1 MAIRKY
7 INNISSLQILHLLRF
22 TTFLIISMIF
32 TKSHLTIQRIG
43 DFEIMLF
50 IASIVSFFWV
60 TGIIQS
66 FLSLYNN
73 NHAFPG
79 EKNNSDHKSPE
90 IFNAFLVLSAFS
102 ALFFLMLFFL
112 KSNVHVFNDIS
123 NIPYANLLLIYILI
137 SNPTH
142 MIEYIYVVKHRSMH
156 LLWYGII
163 SYSLQLVIVAGPV
176 IAGYD
181 INMAFWGLI
190 IISVLR
196 LIMLGILLK
205 KYAEF
210 KISIPFIKAH
220 LSLGY
225 PLIVSTLLSGS
236 AQYIDGLIVA
246 NKFGAGDFAIFRY
259 GAKELPLV
267 VMMANGLSN
276 AMIPEFSTTEKTR
289 MALHTIRTR
298 SKRLIHTLFPISILI
313 MLISN
318 PLFIA
323 AFNPHFRRSA
333 DVFMVY
339 ILLIISRLIFPQT
352 ILIGLKHTRIVM
364 LASAIEIILNVSL
377 SLYMIQ
383 FYGFVGVAV
392 ATAVIYV
399 VEKMVLIAYN
409 YYKLGIKPNEYIPVV
424 LHLTYSSL
432 LILLFV
438 LIDHRIIKLY

>member
-1 MAIRKY
+1 
-7 INNISSLQILHLLRF
+7 
-22 TTFLIISMIF
+22 
-32 TKSHLTIQRIG
+32 
-43 DFEIMLF
+43 
-50 IASIVSFFWV
+50 
-60 TGIIQS
+60 
-66 FLSLYNN
+66 
-73 NHAFPG
+73 
-79 EKNNSDHKSPE
+79 
-90 IFNAFLVLSAFS
+90 
-102 ALFFLMLFFL
+102 
-112 KSNVHVFNDIS
+112 
-123 NIPYANLLLIYILI
+123 
-137 SNPTH
+137 
-142 MIEYIYVVKHRSMH
+142 MH

-163 SYSLQLVIVAGPV
+163 SYSLQLVLVAGPV

-181 INMAFWGLI
+181 INLAFWGLI

-205 KYAEF
+205 KYAVF
-210 KISIPFIKAH
+210 KISMPFIKAH
-220 LSLGY
+220 LNLGY

-276 AMIPEFSTTEKTR
+276 AMIPEFSTAEKTR
-289 MALHTIRTR
+289 MALQTIRAR

-339 ILLIISRLIFPQT
+339 LLLIISRLVFPQT

-364 LASAIEIILNVSL
+364 LASLLEIILNVSL

-383 FYGFVGVAV
+383 FYGLVGAAV
-392 ATAVIYV
+392 ATTIIYV
-399 VEKMVLIAYN
+399 IEKMILIAYT
-409 YYKLGIKPNEYIPVV
+409 YYKLGIKPNDYIPVV